1 MKKKRSAGI
10 LLAAALVMALVFVW
24 NTDFT
29 AAKEKTND
37 VIPDNVYIG
46 EVAVGGM
53 TSAEAKETVEDYVKE
68 NKDGDVVL
76 TAGENSVTVKTSD
89 LGLTWGNTQVVDEAV
104 GIGKSGNLIKR
115 YKDKKDLENQN
126 KVYDIVYTVDTQKVT
141 EVLNE
146 QASKLDQKAVNA
158 SLTRENGDFVYTDGK
173 QGISVNVDD
182 SVKEIREYFNSG
194 WDGADATIALVADV
208 VEPEGNKESLAKVK
222 DVLGTYTRISVIL
235 PHPVSQTSKTR

>member
-1 MKKKRSAGI
+1 M
-10 LLAAALVMALVFVW
+10 
-24 NTDFT
+24 
-29 AAKEKTND
+29 
-37 VIPDNVYIG
+37 
-46 EVAVGGM
+46 
-53 TSAEAKETVEDYVKE
+53 KE

-182 SVKEIREYFNSG
+182 SVKEIREYG
-194 WDGADATIALVADV
+194 MVRT
-208 VEPEGNKESLAKVK
+208 PRSL
-222 DVLGTYTRISVIL
+222 
-235 PHPVSQTSKTR
+235 